1 MSRKRLLG
9 LAAAALAVAGT
20 VGGAA
25 LAAQGGDKQL
35 DTARIETAQYHRID
49 VAKSSGYGLLVDAN
63 GIACIDLPGAGA
75 MGIHFVNG
83 NLVGDP
89 AIDPAKPEAVIY
101 EPEKNGQMRLVALEY
116 VVIKSAW
123 DATHSAPPS
132 LFGRTFNLTLSP
144 NRFGLPDFYSLHA
157 WIWKHNPVD
166 MFAPWNPDVTCAAA

>member
-1 MSRKRLLG
+1 MSRKRIVALT
-9 LAAAALAVAGT
+9 AVVLAVGGTAGG
-20 VGGAA
+20 VA
-25 LAAQGGDKQL
+25 L
-35 DTARIETAQYHRID
+35 TAQAGDPALDAARGQTAKYHRID
-49 VAKSSGYGLLVDAN
+49 VAKSDGYGILLDAK

-83 NLVGDP
+83 GLVGDP
-89 AIDPAKPEAVIY
+89 AIDATKPEALVY
-101 EPEKNGQMRLVALEY
+101 EPEQNGQMRLVALEY

-123 DATHSAPPS
+123 DSTHSAPPS

-166 MFAPWNPDVTCAAA
+166 MFAPWNPEATCAAA